1 MRVILPR
8 AARRRNPPRAGAPDP
23 AARGRATSRVDAPAL
38 TPLGA
43 PPDPVRVSINP
54 GVVAIGAA
62 VFAIGFSTTLAMP
75 LFTTYAARDGG
86 GASGLAAA
94 FIAYAATLIVT
105 APLLGGLSDR
115 IGRKPCVLA
124 ALVLAGLST
133 LALVVAPGLPA
144 LALARMLQG
153 LAIGLVAGGAT
164 AWAAELSGGPE
175 AGRRAARV
183 MAFATAG
190 SYGAG
195 ALATLGAL
203 ALLGEAEPPVTF
215 WAHLV
220 AVAVL
225 AVVAARLPDR
235 RAPDRVAWLRVPAFP
250 RGTVAGSF
258 GMFAAWGVTGVAIT
272 SVPSALAAAGHP
284 RLGPIAVCF
293 MILAGT
299 AVQQAIGRLPARR
312 LSLLGLPVLVAGAG
326 LVVLGTLAASLPL
339 LLAGGAL
346 VGSAAYGFLFVG
358 ALAGASEAASGEDRA
373 RAAAGVFLI
382 AHAGFC
388 VPPLLTGLAVDGVG
402 AGPALGGFWALL
414 ALFCAVL
421 AWRMARRAA

>member
-1 MRVILPR
+1 MPR
-8 AARRRNPPRAGAPDP
+8 RSCPARLRAGTPRVDGTRTPPDP
-23 AARGRATSRVDAPAL
+23 AA
-38 TPLGA
+38 
-43 PPDPVRVSINP
+43 VSLNP
-54 GVVAIGAA
+54 GVIAIGGA
-62 VFAIGFSTTLAMP
+62 VFAIGISTTLAMP

-94 FIAYAATLIVT
+94 FIVYAATLIVT

-115 IGRKPCVLA
+115 IGRRPCVLA

-133 LALVVAPGLPA
+133 LSLLLAPGLVA
-144 LALARMLQG
+144 LGVARLLQG

-175 AGRRAARV
+175 AGRQAARV
-183 MAFATAG
+183 TAFATAG

-203 ALLGEAEPPVTF
+203 WLLGDAEPPVTF
-215 WAHLV
+215 WAHV
-220 AVAVL
+220 AAVAVL
-225 AVVAARLPDR
+225 AVVVARLPDPR
-235 RAPDRVAWLRVPAFP
+235 PQERVAWLRVPAFP

-258 GMFAAWGVTGVAIT
+258 GMFAAWGVTGVTIT
-272 SVPSALAAAGHP
+272 SVPSALAMAGHP

-299 AVQQAIGRLPARR
+299 AVQQAIGRLPART
-312 LSLLGLPVLVAGAG
+312 LSLIGLPVLVTGSG
-326 LVVLGTLAASLPL
+326 LVILGTLTVSLPL

-358 ALAGASEAASGEDRA
+358 ALAGASEAASGADRA
-373 RAAAGVFLI
+373 RAAAGVFLV
-382 AHAGFC
+382 AHVGFC
-388 VPPLLTGLAVDGVG
+388 VPPLLTGLAVDAFG
-402 AGPALGGFWALL
+402 AAPALGGFWAMLVVVCALL
-414 ALFCAVL
+414 GLRL
-421 AWRMARRAA
+421 ARPPR

>member
-1 MRVILPR
+1 MSL
-8 AARRRNPPRAGAPDP
+8 
-23 AARGRATSRVDAPAL
+23 
-38 TPLGA
+38 
-43 PPDPVRVSINP
+43 NP
-54 GVVAIGAA
+54 GVIAIGGA

-75 LFTTYAARDGG
+75 LFTTYTARDGG

-124 ALVLAGLST
+124 ALLLAGLST
-133 LALVVAPGLPA
+133 LALVVAPGLVA
-144 LALARMLQG
+144 LGVARMLQG

-164 AWAAELSGGPE
+164 AWAAELAGGPE
-175 AGRRAARV
+175 AGRQAARV
-183 MAFATAG
+183 TAFATAG

-195 ALATLGAL
+195 ALATLFAL
-203 ALLGEAEPPVTF
+203 WLLGEAEPPVTF
-215 WAHLV
+215 WVHIA
-220 AVAVL
+220 ACAVL
-225 AVVAARLPDR
+225 ALVVLRLPDR
-235 RAPDRVAWLRVPAFP
+235 RPHERVAWLRVPAFP
-250 RGTVAGSF
+250 PGTVAGSF
-258 GMFAAWGVTGVAIT
+258 GMFAAWGVTGVTIT
-272 SVPSALAAAGHP
+272 SVPSALAAAGYP
-284 RLGPIAVCF
+284 RMGPIAVCF

-312 LSLLGLPVLVAGAG
+312 SSLIGLPVLVAGAG
-326 LVVLGTLAASLPL
+326 LVVLGTLTATLPL

-382 AHAGFC
+382 AHLGFC
-388 VPPLLTGLAVDGVG
+388 VPPLLTGLAVDAFG
-402 AGPALGGFWALL
+402 AAPALGGFWAGL
-414 ALFCAVL
+414 ALFCALL
-421 AWRMARRAA
+421 ALRLRR

>member
-1 MRVILPR
+1 MP
-8 AARRRNPPRAGAPDP
+8 
-23 AARGRATSRVDAPAL
+23 S
-38 TPLGA
+38 A
-43 PPDPVRVSINP
+43 PPDPAGVSINP
-54 GVVAIGAA
+54 GVVAIGGA

-115 IGRKPCVLA
+115 IGRRPCVLA
-124 ALVLAGLST
+124 ALLLAGLST
-133 LALVVAPGLPA
+133 LALVVAPGLVA
-144 LALARMLQG
+144 LGVARLLQG

-164 AWAAELSGGPE
+164 AWAAELAGGPE
-175 AGRRAARV
+175 AGRQAARV
-183 MAFATAG
+183 TAFATAG

-203 ALLGEAEPPVTF
+203 MLLGDAEPPITF
-215 WAHLV
+215 WLHIA
-220 AVAVL
+220 AVALL
-225 AVVAARLPDR
+225 AVVVARLPDR
-235 RAPDRVAWLRVPAFP
+235 RPAERVAWLRLPAFP

-258 GMFAAWGVTGVAIT
+258 GMFAAWGVTGVTIT

-312 LSLLGLPVLVAGAG
+312 SSLIGLPVLVTGAG
-326 LVVLGTLAASLPL
+326 LVVLGTLWAALPL

-358 ALAGASEAASGEDRA
+358 ALAGASEAASGDDRA
-373 RAAAGVFLI
+373 RAAAGVFLV
-382 AHAGFC
+382 AHLGFC
-388 VPPLLTGLAVDGVG
+388 IPPLLTGLAVDAFG
-402 AGPALGGFWALL
+402 AATALGAFWLLL
-414 ALFCAVL
+414 AVFCAALGLRL
-421 AWRMARRAA
+421 AGRA